1 MKVQIRDDQA
11 LRAITPAALT
21 AYVRGEGWVRL
32 EAYGQHADVYSH
44 PDRPELIIPRTDTLA
59 DYASVVAQLVAIL
72 AEASGRDALALYR
85 DLLGAD
91 RDVIRIRAA
100 GGYERRLRCP
110 GRSRGSRDAYA

>member
-59 DYASVVAQLVAIL
+59 DYASVVAQLIAIL
-72 AEASGRDALALYR
+72 ADAMHW
-85 DLLGAD
+85 
-91 RDVIRIRAA
+91 
-100 GGYERRLRCP
+100 
-110 GRSRGSRDAYA
+110 RSIAICSVQTEM